1 MIHTAQKFEQE
12 LRKSI
17 VGIKTTLRKAA
28 YKGMEAAI
36 KRVVEDSKV
45 WSGSFIL
52 SNRLGIGAENTAPPT
67 NIKQYAAKTFMAPSE
82 DGGEIEMQTP
92 TEGVAPV
99 AGGYKYIPG
108 YPLKMGM
115 NLEEET
121 RGRALNGLLG
131 KLVSNKKAIDP
142 FGKLY
147 LTNDVTDPKTGDYA
161 LVADE
166 YSNNVYTQAFR
177 MAEIKAQG
185 VFDKAK
191 KIDKVTDL

>member
-17 VGIKTTLRKAA
+17 TGIKTTLRKAA

-36 KRVVEDSKV
+36 KRVVEDSKI

-52 SNRLGIGAENTAPPT
+52 SNRLGIGSENTAPPT
-67 NIKQYAAKTFMAPSE
+67 NIKQYVATTLMSPSE

-92 TEGVAPV
+92 TEGVALV

-121 RGRALNGLLG
+121 RARASSGLLG
-131 KLVSNKKAIDP
+131 KLVAGKSSIDP

-161 LVADE
+161 LIADE
-166 YSNNVYTQAFR
+166 YSNNIYTQAFR
-177 MAEIKAQG
+177 MAEIKAQN
-185 VFDKAK
+185 VFNKTK